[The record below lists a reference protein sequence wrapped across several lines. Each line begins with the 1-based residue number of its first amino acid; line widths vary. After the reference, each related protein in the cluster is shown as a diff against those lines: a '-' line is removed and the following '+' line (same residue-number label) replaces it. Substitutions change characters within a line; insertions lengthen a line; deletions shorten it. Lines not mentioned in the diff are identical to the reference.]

1 MIIVIVARPRFQH
14 ALIVVGLP
22 GVAQCALVI
31 QHIVQWTPNTA
42 WIYIMF
48 CIIPTFGATLTSAY
62 NTQRLDFANFK
73 LTRNQEEDIRKK
85 SSKIK
90 SQNVEISGSRKKV
103 HVLASKLKNAQR
115 SLKQA
120 QQVINS
126 VMSVNEGPLL
136 QCQIDYD
143 ELELG
148 PVIGEGGFGT
158 VVSARFRRET
168 VAVKHVRVGRVTE
181 EVVLR
186 FRNEILSTSKLRH
199 QNMVFMLGACW
210 DQGPDRLA
218 LVLEFCSRGTVQ
230 GLLDAGMSARRWQ
243 GQQQMLL
250 PPQPLSWAMALS
262 EMALGVCRAVRYL
275 HWDLSVPML
284 HRDIKPGNILVAHD
298 NTSKL
303 SDFGSARSLPAAG
316 GVAADEDADPSQQQ
330 EALTCIGTPM
340 YMAPEMV
347 TGEGYDFAID
357 CWALGVMGCSMMGGK
372 NPFGDDVSNETAVYK
387 AISGWQESSVDAHL
401 GACAVEASADCID
414 LFAQLTR
421 QKASDRLGA
430 NGVLAIMEHKWFED
444 VDWEKLKQQKGW
456 RPGLKESEPPH
467 KEECYTMLAE
477 GDKEVA
483 GLEELEAM
491 ESKGPCE
498 DTITYAT
505 FS

>member
-1 MIIVIVARPRFQH
+1 M
-14 ALIVVGLP
+14 
-22 GVAQCALVI
+22 
-31 QHIVQWTPNTA
+31 
-42 WIYIMF
+42 
-48 CIIPTFGATLTSAY
+48 
-62 NTQRLDFANFK
+62 
-73 LTRNQEEDIRKK
+73 
-85 SSKIK
+85 
-90 SQNVEISGSRKKV
+90 
-103 HVLASKLKNAQR
+103 
-115 SLKQA
+115 
-120 QQVINS
+120 
-126 VMSVNEGPLL
+126 
-136 QCQIDYD
+136 
-143 ELELG
+143 
-148 PVIGEGGFGT
+148 
-158 VVSARFRRET
+158 VSARFRRET

-347 TGEGYDFAID
+347 SAQPYARGVDVYALSFTLLEMIEADTVRIKREFRKRPKTDIRSWSYSPVATAATVQDLPGE
-357 CWALGVMGCSMMGGK
+357 WALVQAMWSKDPSARPTIIEVCDELARCIAGARSDNNGTREAREQHPVVSTAPQQPLDHLQRAGG
-372 NPFGDDVSNETAVYK
+372 G
-387 AISGWQESSVDAHL
+387 G
-401 GACAVEASADCID
+401 
-414 LFAQLTR
+414 
-421 QKASDRLGA
+421 SDRYPSSA
-430 NGVLAIMEHKWFED
+430 VTAAEESDSSPTRSSAPQTPMDVLRARATELHATIASCEAK
-444 VDWEKLKQQKGW
+444 
-456 RPGLKESEPPH
+456 R
-467 KEECYTMLAE
+467 
-477 GDKEVA
+477 VA
-483 GLEELEAM
+483 HFRELEGVRAAAK
-491 ESKGPCE
+491 ELLSVGQL
-498 DTITYAT
+498 
-505 FS
+505 